1 MWENNYTFFVF
12 YQTNMYKC
20 VSKTAL
26 QYSSL
31 SPQTG
36 MSQRS
41 MRTPSSSVKHQGASC
56 LFPGLRQYECPPF
69 SSG

>member
-1 MWENNYTFFVF
+1 
-12 YQTNMYKC
+12 MYKF

-26 QYSSL
+26 QNSSL
-31 SPQTG
+31 LPQTG
-36 MSQRS
+36 MSQSS